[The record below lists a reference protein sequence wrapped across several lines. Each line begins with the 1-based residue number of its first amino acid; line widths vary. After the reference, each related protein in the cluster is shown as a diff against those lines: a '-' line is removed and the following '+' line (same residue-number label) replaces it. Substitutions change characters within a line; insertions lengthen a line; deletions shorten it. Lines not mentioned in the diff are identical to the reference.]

1 MEVSVR
7 NIICERA
14 YSCDTHTNT
23 HAHMGGKREIS
34 LFWQPAAPSAVKAA
48 HLHHRDKLVV
58 LERARLVAVEDVKD
72 DVHH

>member
-1 MEVSVR
+1 
-7 NIICERA
+7 
-14 YSCDTHTNT
+14 
-23 HAHMGGKREIS
+23 MGGGERDIMTWK
-34 LFWQPAAPSAVKAA
+34 PAAPSAVKAA